1 MITIKPTSK
10 VALIENEDQLS
21 QKELNKLSW
30 LPERGGQRYAH
41 KAQLASYD
49 LLLTTH
55 NDQAFT
61 STNGNANSIHT
72 IAQLN
77 QNGSFIPIGEATLE
91 SVISNSDYR
100 LSISEIGGSKEGDQ
114 YLIYTD
120 NDTNNQYLEGH
131 DKKGKK
137 LFNQALGKTYD
148 PSNGTSYTYQSILV
162 DENGYLYLTGY
173 IDGLDTNIFVE
184 KRSGKSGQLI
194 WSVKPFEGQNFD
206 SSGSYWS
213 IRTGEHPSILLNNS
227 QLLTSA
233 SGWFPGIRPEND
245 TEATYLARIN
255 LSDGSTTSQHYIND
269 DANYQAEFLANSDS
283 TIFTTQSGS
292 YVIEGITPAQGTYS
306 ALAEASDTIS
316 EGINSQGLSIQKPSK
331 FNKKSADNI
340 TNFNPSTDT
349 LEIDTDSF
357 GIDSSAT
364 FATGKNKKAVKKK
377 LAKQDF
383 DFLYDEKKGGL
394 YFNENG
400 LIKGFGDGG
409 IIAILKGAPELTSDN
424 LEFI

>member
-1 MITIKPTSK
+1 M
-10 VALIENEDQLS
+10 
-21 QKELNKLSW
+21 
-30 LPERGGQRYAH
+30 
-41 KAQLASYD
+41 
-49 LLLTTH
+49 
-55 NDQAFT
+55 
-61 STNGNANSIHT
+61 
-72 IAQLN
+72 
-77 QNGSFIPIGEATLE
+77 
-91 SVISNSDYR
+91 
-100 LSISEIGGSKEGDQ
+100 
-114 YLIYTD
+114 IYTD

-131 DKKGKK
+131 DKKGEE

-255 LSDGSTTSQHYIND
+255 LSDGSTTSQHYITN
-269 DANYQAEFLANSDS
+269 DANYQAEFLLSPDS

-331 FNKKSADNI
+331 FNKKSADKI

-377 LAKQDF
+377 LTKQDSN
-383 DFLYDEKKGGL
+383 FLYDEKKGGL

-400 LIKGFGDGG
+400 ADKGFGEGG
-409 IIAILKGAPELTSDN
+409 IIAILKGAPELTSGN